1 MATKDKYS
9 FSIDGVK
16 YNDIKGSA
24 WGDGIY
30 INVGGTS
37 QMILQWMK
45 QKYPNLP
52 KTNYYWIKSS
62 SFANGNSIDVY
73 LNNAPQE
80 FASKLRKELEAYF
93 EYGTMHYSSQY
104 AGTKMKT
111 QTDEGKRIDYG
122 TKYLRVENYPPYG
135 AKSEAVDWASVLE
148 EKAPKPAPTQQRSY
162 PMGEV
167 LQNCSGWIVSK
178 KTLPDG
184 RIVYNAKIKPDTPKN
199 KGDWNQIKG
208 EIYVQTGF
216 KWGKFSSFDKW
227 GQIERESEVLAELC
241 KILGQYYV
249 KSEPQEEAP
258 KEEPKQEI
266 PQEKTSEKVKIYENG
281 TFQVEVEDDIEA
293 SKYLKKVWGEKA
305 YQSLIDNYQIQ
316 YDDQDKRLDYILYPF
331 YYGEQSKVPS
341 KLGNELL
348 FSLIYKGY
356 KVRNI
361 DDGRILIFKD
371 KIGRETLKMF
381 EKAENLVFQNNINDE
396 EVGSVNYVINGQIL
410 SPSTLASVID
420 KIYYDTF
427 EGEKREEEPQKS
439 EEPSQEMSKE
449 KIEKAIAALKILAAN
464 GNEKAKSG
472 IIALQYLLNK

>member
-1 MATKDKYS
+1 MATKDKFS

-16 YNDIKGSA
+16 YTDIKGSV
-24 WGDGIY
+24 WGEGIY
-30 INVGGTS
+30 ISVGGTS

-62 SFANGNSIDVY
+62 SFANGNSIDIY
-73 LNNAPQE
+73 LNEAPQE
-80 FASKLRKELEAYF
+80 FVSKLRSELEAHF
-93 EYGTMHYSSQY
+93 EYGNRHYTSESS
-104 AGTKMKT
+104 GTKLKT

-122 TKYLRVENYPPYG
+122 TKYFSIQNRTPYG
-135 AKSEAVDWASVLE
+135 IKSEPVDWSSVLSD
-148 EKAPKPAPTQQRSY
+148 KSSKPAPTQQRSY

-208 EIYVQTGF
+208 EVYVHTGF

-241 KILGQYYV
+241 NVLGKYYV
-249 KSEPQEEAP
+249 QNEPQKEVP
-258 KEEPKQEI
+258 KEEPKPEV
-266 PQEKTSEKVKIYENG
+266 PQEQPKKEEAKEKKDLPFGEKVANELISAYMGWLESG
-281 TFQVEVEDDIEA
+281 TSANYMSEEWQKEFAQKMKEWKQDILDPYSLNDFGKDLLREQL
-293 SKYLKKVWGEKA
+293 LKKEKVILNN
-305 YQSLIDNYQIQ
+305 SLSLLGYFGD
-316 YDDQDKRLDYILYPF
+316 L
-331 YYGEQSKVPS
+331 SK
-341 KLGNELL
+341 
-348 FSLIYKGY
+348 
-356 KVRNI
+356 
-361 DDGRILIFKD
+361 KD
-371 KIGRETLKMF
+371 F
-381 EKAENLVFQNNINDE
+381 EKA
-396 EVGSVNYVINGQIL
+396 
-410 SPSTLASVID
+410 
-420 KIYYDTF
+420 F
-427 EGEKREEEPQKS
+427 ELFGKEAPFLNPKFYEEET
-439 EEPSQEMSKE
+439 QEMSKE